1 MLLSKHAQKD
11 LHTCRACCSQEGPYT
26 THAHVRLE
34 AACSKRLQVYSAP
47 LAGCRSHG
55 SSALFRTPGDSAITC
70 LMPPIGGLWGG
81 MQAGRLDSGSEV
93 IWHGDVRL
101 QTFKPYRQ
109 VAIFE
114 DLQLWRSPS
123 NTQLLLYKA
132 PKLTLV
138 LNVEMVTGTRVLLL
152 NLSNMA
158 GNSVMQLDF
167 PWTVKL
173 TGKYLRKQAL
183 VSLRMMSILRCSQ
196 ELKLIGKHGEIRD
209 QQVILKPGNVSKLY
223 KAHKKRLRTKTDM
236 RRLSVNL

>member
-1 MLLSKHAQKD
+1 MLLAGRSIHNACACALGSCLLEAITSIQRP
-11 LHTCRACCSQEGPYT
+11 TCRM
-26 THAHVRLE
+26 
-34 AACSKRLQVYSAP
+34 
-47 LAGCRSHG
+47 
-55 SSALFRTPGDSAITC
+55 LFTWEFCVVPNAWRFGDYVPDATDWRT
-70 LMPPIGGLWGG
+70 LGGR
-81 MQAGRLDSGSEV
+81 QAGRLDSGSEV
-93 IWHGDVRL
+93 IWHGDVRP

-114 DLQLWRSPS
+114 DLELWRSPS

-183 VSLRMMSILRCSQ
+183 VSLRMRSILRCSQ

>member
-1 MLLSKHAQKD
+1 MLLAGRSIHNACACARGSCLLEAITSIQRP
-11 LHTCRACCSQEGPYT
+11 TCRMSFTREFCVVPNAWRFGDYVPDAT
-26 THAHVRLE
+26 DW
-34 AACSKRLQVYSAP
+34 
-47 LAGCRSHG
+47 
-55 SSALFRTPGDSAITC
+55 RT
-70 LMPPIGGLWGG
+70 LGG

-123 NTQLLLYKA
+123 NSQLLLYKA

-138 LNVEMVTGTRVLLL
+138 LNVEMVTGTRILLL

-158 GNSVMQLDF
+158 GNSVMELDF

-173 TGKYLRKQAL
+173 TGKYLRKQAV
-183 VSLRMMSILRCSQ
+183 VSLRMRSILRCSQ
-196 ELKLIGKHGEIRD
+196 ELKLTGKHGEILD
-209 QQVILKPGNVSKLY
+209 QKVILKPGNVSKLY
-223 KAHKKRLRTKTDM
+223 QAHKKRLRTKTDM

>member
-1 MLLSKHAQKD
+1 MLLAGRSIHN
-11 LHTCRACCSQEGPYT
+11 ACACVLGSCL
-26 THAHVRLE
+26 LE
-34 AACSKRLQVYSAP
+34 AITSIQRPTCS
-47 LAGCRSHG
+47 CRMSFTWEFCVVPNAWRFG
-55 SSALFRTPGDSAITC
+55 DYVPAATDWRT
-70 LMPPIGGLWGG
+70 LGG
-81 MQAGRLDSGSEV
+81 MQANRLDNGSEV

-109 VAIFE
+109 VALFE
-114 DLQLWRSPS
+114 DMELWRSPS

-132 PKLTLV
+132 PKLTLL
-138 LNVEMVTGTRVLLL
+138 LNVEMVTGTRILLL

-183 VSLRMMSILRCSQ
+183 ISLRMRSILRCSQ
-196 ELKLIGKHGEIRD
+196 ELKLVGKHGEILD
-209 QQVILKPGNVSKLY
+209 QQVILKPGNVSKIY
-223 KAHKKRLRTKTDM
+223 KAHKKRLRTKTDI

>member
-1 MLLSKHAQKD
+1 M
-11 LHTCRACCSQEGPYT
+11 
-26 THAHVRLE
+26 
-34 AACSKRLQVYSAP
+34 
-47 LAGCRSHG
+47 
-55 SSALFRTPGDSAITC
+55 
-70 LMPPIGGLWGG
+70 
-81 MQAGRLDSGSEV
+81 
-93 IWHGDVRL
+93 DVRL

-114 DLQLWRSPS
+114 ELELWRSPS
-123 NTQLLLYKA
+123 FTQLLLYKA

-138 LNVEMVTGTRVLLL
+138 LNVEMVTGARILLL

-183 VSLRMMSILRCSQ
+183 VSLRMRSILRCSQ
-196 ELKLIGKHGEIRD
+196 ELKLVAKHGEIL

-223 KAHKKRLRTKTDM
+223 KAHKKRLCTKTDI
-236 RRLSVNL
+236 RRFSVNL

>member
-1 MLLSKHAQKD
+1 MLLAGRSIHNACACALGSCLLEAITSIQGP
-11 LHTCRACCSQEGPYT
+11 TCRMSFTWEFCVVPNAW
-26 THAHVRLE
+26 R
-34 AACSKRLQVYSAP
+34 
-47 LAGCRSHG
+47 
-55 SSALFRTPGDSAITC
+55 FGDYV
-70 LMPPIGGLWGG
+70 
-81 MQAGRLDSGSEV
+81 AGRLDSGSEV

-101 QTFKPYRQ
+101 QTLKPYRQ

-123 NTQLLLYKA
+123 NSQLLLHKA

-138 LNVEMVTGTRVLLL
+138 LNVEMVTGTRILLL

-158 GNSVMQLDF
+158 GNSVMELDF

-173 TGKYLRKQAL
+173 TGKYLRKQAV
-183 VSLRMMSILRCSQ
+183 VSLRMRSILRCSQ
-196 ELKLIGKHGEIRD
+196 ELKLIGKHGEILD